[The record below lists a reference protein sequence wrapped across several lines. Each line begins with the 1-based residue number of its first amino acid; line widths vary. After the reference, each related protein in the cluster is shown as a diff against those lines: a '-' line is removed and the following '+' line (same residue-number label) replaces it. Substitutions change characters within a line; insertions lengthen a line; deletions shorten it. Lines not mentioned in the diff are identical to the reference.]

1 MIKCVKQTK
10 TVTDCKKDWDH
21 EHWVEIG
28 GASVPVSR
36 TAPIRVSMASHRRF
50 EERPL
55 KPMTAKF
62 THIGRGLFP
71 LPRGCGDEV
80 SRAKQ
85 RSKAS
90 QGEGQTGTSV
100 FTVLTESRKQ
110 ELTECKTNT
119 KLALF

>member
-1 MIKCVKQTK
+1 MYTTETHSQFIELRARGCSLSK
-10 TVTDCKKDWDH
+10 
-21 EHWVEIG
+21 IAG

-55 KPMTAKF
+55 KSMTAKF
-62 THIGRGLFP
+62 THIRRGLFP

-80 SRAKQ
+80 SRAQ
-85 RSKAS
+85 QHIQETR

-100 FTVLTESRKQ
+100 FTVLTERGNRS
-110 ELTECKTNT
+110 
-119 KLALF
+119 